1 MTPSLRYALHPILP
15 VRLGFRSLMKMV
27 NPELARLLDLTDGYT
42 LVSSRNRTSL
52 YRKAKAVLEKG
63 TPGDFVELGVHRGGT
78 AAVLAY
84 LLKDHPDRTL
94 HLFDR
99 WGDLPEPTAKDGYRK
114 EQYARQTIPEK
125 LGTLK
130 DNAPLKAT
138 KTVIEQLVG
147 YDRAVY
153 YQGWYEDTL
162 PTYSG
167 RKIAFVSLDCDY
179 YESVKLALSFIRANA
194 APGICIVND
203 DYDAWPG
210 AKIATDEFVREF
222 GGTVR
227 RTGLG
232 PADVY
237 LN

>member
-63 TPGDFVELGVHRGGT
+63 TQGDFVELGVHRGGT

-99 WGDLPEPTAKDGYRK
+99 WGDLPEPTAKDGYRR
-114 EQYARQTIPEK
+114 EQYARQNIPEK
-125 LGTLK
+125 LATLK

-222 GGTVR
+222 GGSVR

-237 LN
+237 LR